1 MMSVKN
7 HHITAIV
14 LVDMDLEE
22 GKKVYTEEF

>member
-22 GKKVYTEEF
+22 GKVYTEEF